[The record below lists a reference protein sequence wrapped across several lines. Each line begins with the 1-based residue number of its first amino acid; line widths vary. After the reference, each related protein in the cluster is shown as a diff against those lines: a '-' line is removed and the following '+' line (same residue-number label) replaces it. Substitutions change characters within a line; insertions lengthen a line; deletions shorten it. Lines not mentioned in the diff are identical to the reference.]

1 MVLFAKTHLSQ
12 IVLLR
17 MNCALK
23 AFHFF
28 FFLLFSLPSQTPCQD
43 SGGDEADDE
52 DQQVLQIKQ

>member
-1 MVLFAKTHLSQ
+1 
-12 IVLLR
+12 
-17 MNCALK
+17 MNYALK
-23 AFHFF
+23 AFHF